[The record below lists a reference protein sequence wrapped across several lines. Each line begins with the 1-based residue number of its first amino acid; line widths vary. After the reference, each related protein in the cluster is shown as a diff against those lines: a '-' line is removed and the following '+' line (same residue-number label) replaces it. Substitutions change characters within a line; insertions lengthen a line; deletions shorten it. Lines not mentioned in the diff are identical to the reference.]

1 MRTNLTLVNANLTVA
16 PTNLTLGSTNFKCTN
31 YLVCTKKNGLPVY
44 DVTGRRDKRLPTA
57 PHKITKDV
65 ERSARHDIQRFLVK
79 RFVE

>member
-1 MRTNLTLVNANLTVA
+1 MRTNLLLARTNLTLGR
-16 PTNLTLGSTNFKCTN
+16 TNLTLGRTNFKRTN